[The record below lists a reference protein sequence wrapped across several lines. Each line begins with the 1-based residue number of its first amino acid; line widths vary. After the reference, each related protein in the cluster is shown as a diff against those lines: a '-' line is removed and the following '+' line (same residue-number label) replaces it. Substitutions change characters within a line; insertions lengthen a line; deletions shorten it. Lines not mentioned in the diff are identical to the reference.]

1 MASPATPTPSRLEA
15 ACAALNPVPSFE
27 FDLDVFKN
35 IILERTGTK
44 DQRATLLRILSQHKP
59 AKGNLALKLAHALS
73 DTESKSEIA
82 NRDHLE
88 TYVYVSLTNPGIS
101 ANYATTPLVTRPPG
115 GTW

>member
-1 MASPATPTPSRLEA
+1 MAPPITPPLSRLEA
-15 ACAALNPVPSFE
+15 ACTNLNPVPSFE

-35 IILERTGTK
+35 IILERIGTK

-73 DTESKSEIA
+73 DTESKLEISD
-82 NRDHLE
+82 RGHIE
-88 TYVYVSLTNPGIS
+88 TYTSLMSPGIS
-101 ANYATTPLVTRPPG
+101 GNYATTPLVTRPPG

>member
-15 ACAALNPVPSFE
+15 ACAALAPVPSFE

-35 IILERTGTK
+35 IILERIGTK

-73 DTESKSEIA
+73 DTESKSEIV
-82 NRDHLE
+82 NRGHIE
-88 TYVYVSLTNPGIS
+88 TYASLVSPGVS
-101 ANYATTPLVTRPPG
+101 GNYATTPPRAN
-115 GTW
+115 TW